1 RSSAAARSGV
11 SRRSAGSA
19 MSSNGSRTRGPA
31 LRTSG
36 TSDST
41 LAATPSPPKATTASR
56 CVPASSAPAPAATRS
71 ANTTAGASS
80 TEYTASRS
88 PAGRVSTSP
97 RANSR
102 SLESI
107 VPTDATRTPSSA
119 GDQIGGAGLPASAS
133 GPAAFRARRRA
144 DEHTRE
150 VAIERRVDA
159 ADALLE
165 RRVRGEQAGEP
176 GPEPAREV
184 EVAQLLRPWV
194 LDARPRTQRADL
206 LQRARNAVGIPGEL
220 YGR

>member
-1 RSSAAARSGV
+1 
-11 SRRSAGSA
+11 RRHEDAELRG
-19 MSSNGSRTRGPA
+19 RTDRGRGP
-31 LRTSG
+31 
-36 TSDST
+36 
-41 LAATPSPPKATTASR
+41 
-56 CVPASSAPAPAATRS
+56 
-71 ANTTAGASS
+71 
-80 TEYTASRS
+80 
-88 PAGRVSTSP
+88 P
-97 RANSR
+97 RLGER
-102 SLESI
+102 
-107 VPTDATRTPSSA
+107 P
-119 GDQIGGAGLPASAS
+119 GGLPRPR
-133 GPAAFRARRRA
+133 PAHRRRA

-220 YGR
+220 YGRRIGQELALPRGRRLDQLAEQHADVAEDDERQPDQHGVRAASALLAPAAARAAGAA